1 MVTEVTFSQPITTR
15 EQLREVIAEPN
26 ELAVR
31 KQISVIDEH
40 CRAFIERAPFLFL
53 ATSDAQGNCDV
64 SPKGDAPGFVQIVD
78 ENTIVIPD
86 RIGNNRLDSIE
97 NIIEN
102 PHAAAIFIIPGAEW
116 TLRVN
121 GRATIIR
128 DEDVLERSAVNGK
141 RPALG
146 IAIDVE
152 EAFLHCPK
160 CMLRSNLWDHEGW
173 SHKDDLSFA
182 QIVRDQV
189 KLGQVPVEVIEK
201 AIEKDRAPESLY

>member
-1 MVTEVTFSQPITTR
+1 MVTTTFSAAITTL
-15 EQLREVIAEPN
+15 EQLRQIIAEPN

-40 CRAFIERAPFLFL
+40 CRAFIERSPFLFL
-53 ATSDAQGNCDV
+53 ATSNAQGDCDV
-64 SPKGDAPGFVQIVD
+64 SPKGDAPGFVQVLD
-78 ENTIVIPD
+78 ETTIAIPD
-86 RIGNNRLDSIE
+86 RPGNNRLDSLQ
-97 NIIEN
+97 NILEN

-128 DEDVLERSAVNGK
+128 DEDILERCAVGGK
-141 RPALG
+141 LPELA

-160 CMLRSNLWDHEGW
+160 CMLRSKLWEHEGW
-173 SHKDDLSFA
+173 VHKDDLSFA
-182 QIVRDQV
+182 QIARDHVQ
-189 KLGQVPVEVIEK
+189 LQDVPLKVIEQALDK
-201 AIEKDRAPESLY
+201 AHESLY

>member
-1 MVTEVTFSQPITTR
+1 MVTTTFNSTITSF
-15 EQLREVIAEPN
+15 EQLREVIPLPN

-40 CRAFIERAPFLFL
+40 CRAFIARSPFLFL
-53 ATSDAQGNCDV
+53 ATSNAAGDCDV
-64 SPKGDAPGFVQIVD
+64 SPKGDAPGFVQVLD
-78 ENTIVIPD
+78 ETTIVIPD
-86 RIGNNRLDSIE
+86 RPGNNRLDSLQ
-97 NIIEN
+97 NILDN
-102 PHAAAIFIIPGAEW
+102 PHAGVIFIIPGADW

-128 DEDVLERSAVNGK
+128 DAEILERCAVNGK

-160 CMLRSNLWDHEGW
+160 CMLRSNFWDSDGW
-173 SHKDDLSFA
+173 TAKDELSFA
-182 QIVRDQV
+182 EIARDHV
-189 KLGQVPVEVIEK
+189 KLQHVPVEVVQK
-201 AIEKDRAPESLY
+201 VLDKDVETLY